1 MEIQKNLEIMD
12 LCLKYK
18 NTLIIGDLQFGYEE
32 YLNKKGVMI
41 PRFQTE
47 DAIERIKNTI
57 SKCRDL
63 KRIVLNGDIKH
74 EFGRISKQEWSS
86 ITRLID
92 GLIKDYEV
100 VIVKGNH
107 DVMLEPI
114 IRNYGEK
121 ISFVEKFV
129 LDDLF
134 IVHGDKIFECNEK
147 TIIIGHE
154 HPSISFVEKPGEKF
168 KCFLKGKWKRKN
180 LIVIPSFSSLAVGS
194 DIKHGKF
201 LSPYLEKGIGNF
213 EVFIVEDKTYNFGKF
228 KNLEI

>member
-1 MEIQKNLEIMD
+1 MKIQKNLEIID
-12 LCLKYK
+12 LGLKYK
-18 NTLIIGDLQFGYEE
+18 DTLIIGDLQFGYEE

-47 DAIERIKNTI
+47 DALERINNTI
-57 SKCRDL
+57 SKCGDL
-63 KRIVLNGDIKH
+63 KRIVFNGDIKH

-86 ITRLID
+86 ITRMLD
-92 GLIKDYEV
+92 ELIKSYVV

-107 DVMLEPI
+107 DVLLEPI
-114 IRNYGEK
+114 IKNYGK
-121 ISFVEKFV
+121 KVSFVEKFI

-134 IVHGDKIFECNEK
+134 IVHGDKLFNCKEK

-194 DIKHGKF
+194 DIRQEKF
-201 LSPYLEKGIGNF
+201 LSPYLENGIKDF
-213 EVFIVEDKTYNFGKF
+213 EIFIIEDKVYNFGKF